1 MKERYENWKE
11 LKPLTAPVP
20 VGTKCVVINCDD
32 FSGSIVTTL
41 DRDRLTKCALEHGN
55 HKYFRFNYLAM
66 LPSDSAE
73 PAKVERKIV
82 NLYPVFGNGRVA
94 TFALCNDGS
103 VWFKKSGKA
112 WFSLQPIPQDAV

>member
-11 LKPLTAPVP
+11 LEPLTAPVP
-20 VGTKCVVINCDD
+20 VGTKCVVVGRDD
-32 FSGSIVTTL
+32 LSGLIVTTL
-41 DRDRLTKCALEHGN
+41 DEDRLTKCALGHGT
-55 HKYFRFNYLAM
+55 HKHFRFSYLAL
-66 LPSDSAE
+66 LPSEE

-112 WFSLQPIPQDAV
+112 WFRLPPIPQDAV